1 MSIIATDQW
10 LKQYQASKSGVWEVD
25 MKLQQKILC
34 EQLTSFFPDA
44 TLHDIHQ
51 HLIQNGLFLP
61 SPSDQKMIAQLCKGK
76 YWRIAA
82 DTLVRLKQGWNGP
95 AVPVF
100 IFPANMENEQLRVDF
115 QGRSGLA
122 YHDKIFLFISNHT
135 SKAALQT
142 LITHEYNHVCRLNFL
157 NKEEQDI
164 TLLDAMVMEGLA
176 ETAVAERLGKEYLA
190 PWTSMYS
197 LQYAQTC
204 WKKWILP
211 HLNIKKLHYRHQ
223 LLMYGDQSIPKWLG
237 YGIGFHLVQSFFEN
251 NGSDMHQ
258 SLKLPT
264 KEIRAGSVFS

>member
-10 LKQYQASKSGVWEVD
+10 LKQYQASKSGVWEED

-34 EQLTSFFPDA
+34 EQLNSFFPDA

-61 SPSDQKMIAQLCKGK
+61 NSSDQKMIEQLCDENH
-76 YWRIAA
+76 WQVAEEIME
-82 DTLVRLKQGWNGP
+82 RLKQEWNGP

-100 IFPANMENEQLRVDF
+100 IFPANLEIEQLRVDF

-122 YHDKIFLFISNHT
+122 YQDKIFLFISHHT
-135 SKAALQT
+135 SKAALQA

-176 ETAVAERLGKEYLA
+176 ETAVAECLGKEYLA

-211 HLNIKKLHYRHQ
+211 HLNIKKLHYRNQ

-237 YGIGFHLVQSFFEN
+237 YNIGFNLVQSFFYFTEIVLN
-251 NGSDMHQ
+251 TFFR
-258 SLKLPT
+258 LP
-264 KEIRAGSVFS
+264 INA

>member
-34 EQLTSFFPDA
+34 EQLTSFLPDA

-135 SKAALQT
+135 RSEEHTSELQSRFD
-142 LITHEYNHVCRLNFL
+142 LVCRLL
-157 NKEEQDI
+157 LEKKNK
-164 TLLDAMVMEGLA
+164 
-176 ETAVAERLGKEYLA
+176 
-190 PWTSMYS
+190 
-197 LQYAQTC
+197 
-204 WKKWILP
+204 
-211 HLNIKKLHYRHQ
+211 
-223 LLMYGDQSIPKWLG
+223 
-237 YGIGFHLVQSFFEN
+237 
-251 NGSDMHQ
+251 
-258 SLKLPT
+258 
-264 KEIRAGSVFS
+264 